1 MCITK
6 LMIRR
11 ALRHHQAGN
20 VDALLKFYA
29 KDVKFIFPGNN
40 SWAGEFHGKEAIA
53 AWLQRFHRA
62 GLKLEPQE
70 IVVGGPPWNLTVC
83 VRITDY
89 AKDSNGNLIYHN
101 RAVLFGKVRWGK
113 IVFYEVYEDT
123 EKVRA
128 LDEYLTTSESSSSA
142 SKSFH
147 PDL

>member
-29 KDVKFIFPGNN
+29 KDVRFVFPGNN
-40 SWAGEFHGKEAIA
+40 SWAGDFHGKEAIA

-62 GLKLEPQE
+62 GLKIEPHE
-70 IVVGGPPWNLTVC
+70 VVVGGPPWNMTVFA
-83 VRITDY
+83 RITDY
-89 AKDSNGNLIYHN
+89 AEDSSGQVIYHN

-123 EKVRA
+123 EKVIA
-128 LDEYLTTSESSSSA
+128 LDGYLAKTDSRRSGS
-142 SKSFH
+142 
-147 PDL
+147 

>member
-29 KDVKFIFPGNN
+29 NDVRFVFPGSN

-62 GLKLEPQE
+62 GLKIEPHE
-70 IVVGGPPWNLTVC
+70 VVVGGPPWNMTVC
-83 VRITDY
+83 VRITDCARDATGSVVY
-89 AKDSNGNLIYHN
+89 QN

-128 LDEYLTTSESSSSA
+128 LDEYLARSEKSSSVRPQMRSN
-142 SKSFH
+142 
-147 PDL
+147 